1 MKHHQMYGL
10 IGLGVAGV
18 GTAIM
23 LSVGSLLGSSDTKS
37 LVEVV
42 SAPVIFDAGDYERK
56 STRANLSIRREKSE
70 QTIELFLKPGDTL
83 LSALVRAGVSGS
95 EARAASESLKSMID
109 LRALKVGQE
118 LKLSLR
124 ADDKTATERRLGS
137 LALVPEIDRLI
148 VIERSA
154 DNSFDAQARMI
165 EHNIGLISVSGRI
178 TASLYEAARDQGTPM
193 PVLLQTYSLLD
204 KAIDFQRDIREGNRF
219 ILGYEKF
226 DDGDFGEEHTGKLVY
241 VSLTLA
247 NRTLSYFRY
256 KASDGFTGYFDADGN
271 SVQTR
276 LTKTPVDEGQL
287 SSLFGNREHP
297 VLGYARMHKGFDF
310 AAPRGTPVFA
320 AGDGVVTRRTRN
332 GSFGKYISIRHDN
345 QYASGYAHL
354 SKYADN
360 LEKGDRVQQGDII
373 GYVGATGLT
382 TGPNL
387 HYEVLQ
393 DGKQVNPM
401 TINLPPQRVLTGNE
415 LVRFR
420 KATAKLLSALELNGS
435 KNEALSK
442 PDLPKTGPR
451 NG

>member
-1 MKHHQMYGL
+1 MKRNQMYGL
-10 IGLGVAGV
+10 IGIAGV

-23 LSVGSLLGSSDTKS
+23 LSVGSLLGSSDTKP

-42 SAPVIFDAGDYERK
+42 SAPVFLEAGDYERK
-56 STRANLSIRREKSE
+56 SKRANLSVRRKKSE
-70 QTIELFLKPGDTL
+70 QTIELLLEPGDTL
-83 LSALVRAGVSGS
+83 LGALVRAGVSGS
-95 EARAASESLKSMID
+95 EARAASDSLKSMID

-118 LKLSLR
+118 LKLSFR
-124 ADDKTATERRLGS
+124 AGDEAATERRLES
-137 LALVPEIDRLI
+137 LALVPEIDRLVAI
-148 VIERSA
+148 KRSA
-154 DNSFDAQARMI
+154 DNNFEAQTQLI
-165 EHNIGLISVSGRI
+165 EHSIGLISASGKI
-178 TASLYEAARDQGTPM
+178 TASLYEAARNQDTPM
-193 PVLLQTYSLLD
+193 PVLLQTYSLLG
-204 KAIDFQRDIREGNRF
+204 KAVDFQRDIRKGDRF
-219 ILGYEKF
+219 VLGYEKF
-226 DDGDFGEEHTGKLVY
+226 DDGDFGGEHTGKLVY

-256 KASDGFTGYFDADGN
+256 KASDGFIGYFDAYGN
-271 SVQTR
+271 SVQTS
-276 LTKTPVDEGQL
+276 LTKTPVDGGQL

-297 VLGYARMHKGFDF
+297 VLGYARMHKGLDF

-332 GSFGKYISIRHDN
+332 GSYGKYISIRHDN
-345 QYASGYAHL
+345 QYDSGYAHL

-360 LEKGDRVQQGDII
+360 LEKGDRVQQGEVI

-393 DGKQVNPM
+393 DGEQVNPM

-420 KATAKLLSALELNGS
+420 EATTKLLLALKLNAS
-435 KNEALSK
+435 KSEALSK
-442 PDLPKTGPR
+442 PNHVKTGPS